1 MSHLQWQFQKHVPVM
16 DSSSSNRS
24 ESWEGQPPDDQGA
37 SNDASWG
44 EGSASAL
51 ESLKKREQRRDHSH
65 PRHDEEQH
73 PQLGGSNGA

>member
-1 MSHLQWQFQKHVPVM
+1 M
-16 DSSSSNRS
+16 DSSSSNRN
-24 ESWEGQPPDDQGA
+24 ESWEGPGPDDQGA

-65 PRHDEEQH
+65 PRQDEEQH
-73 PQLGGSNGA
+73 PQAGGGA